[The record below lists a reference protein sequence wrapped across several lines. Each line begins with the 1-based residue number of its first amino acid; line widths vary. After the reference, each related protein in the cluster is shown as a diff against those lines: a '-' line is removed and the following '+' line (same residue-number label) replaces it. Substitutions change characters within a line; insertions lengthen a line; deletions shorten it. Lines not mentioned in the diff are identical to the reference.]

1 MDNIWG
7 QVKQAAASGVLMSG
21 HSFTRN
27 FWYVGENAPRMAK
40 RADTISAM
48 LALMSPGDVG
58 VIGPQRHAEGNLII
72 PATLSNITLIGAGG
86 RGACYIEPSAAGD
99 EGLQV
104 LASDVTLINVGVAGG
119 SSASYALNVKGNA
132 AAKNG
137 KRFRAFGCKFEGP
150 TGTVVLLNGDANYN
164 ASDALFSDCEFA
176 WGGSGILFDD
186 SGYGYPTQ
194 IFIERCKFHNLTA
207 VGVGLAASGGV
218 TNLILTD
225 SVFDNQEDGT
235 PPTDYIK
242 VDRSGD
248 TGVVSGCRFAT
259 ATNATGVLTI
269 AARIMWMANAT
280 EAGWSTAR
288 PA

>member
-21 HSFTRN
+21 YSFARN

-48 LALMSPGDVG
+48 LALMSSGDVG

-86 RGACYIEPSAAGD
+86 RGACYIEPSSAG
-99 EGLQV
+99 
-104 LASDVTLINVGVAGG
+104 
-119 SSASYALNVKGNA
+119 YALNVKGNA

-269 AARIMWMANAT
+269 AAGIMWMANAT
-280 EAGWSTAR
+280 EAGWSTETCI
-288 PA
+288 

>member
-21 HSFTRN
+21 YSFARN

-119 SSASYALNVKGNA
+119 SSSSYALNISA
-132 AAKNG
+132 CA
-137 KRFRAFGCKFEGP
+137 RFRAYECKFEGP
-150 TGTVVLLNGDANYN
+150 TGTCVLLSGSATDQA
-164 ASDALFSDCEFA
+164 ADVLFSDCEFA
-176 WGGSGILFDD
+176 WCGSAILLDD
-186 SGYGYPTQ
+186 SGYGYPTS
-194 IFIERCKFHNLTA
+194 IRIRNSWFHNYTA
-207 VGVGLAASGGV
+207 VGVGLAAGGG
-218 TNLILTD
+218 TANLEIRD
-225 SVFDNQEDGT
+225 CVFDNLEDGT
-235 PPTDYIK
+235 APTDYIK

-248 TGVVSGCRFAT
+248 TGTISGCRFAT

-269 AARIMWMANAT
+269 AAGIMWMANAT